1 MPAQLI
7 ERGSLHR
14 KNTPVRIIWRMG
26 ARENIERL
34 LEIAVIGE
42 RAAIAGEQR
51 PVAGMGDGGLFEH
64 GDRLAALPRGAQR
77 LAISQCGIGI
87 LGIGAIALAIKLR
100 RAPWIAI
107 GAGARLGL

>member
-7 ERGSLHR
+7 EHGSLHR
-14 KNTPVRIIWRMG
+14 ENTPIRIIGRMG

-51 PVAGMGDGGLFEH
+51 LVAGMGDGGLFEH
-64 GDRLAALPRGAQR
+64 GDCLAALSRGAQR
-77 LAISQCGIGI
+77 LAIGQCGVRI

-100 RAPWIAI
+100 RAPRIGI
-107 GAGARLGL
+107 GARARLGL